1 MEDTSESKHFL
12 QESDR
17 LSLELAKAK
26 KAIAAAEARTAL
38 ANSENAELTYR
49 LVIMQIYRKYS
60 LTDTDALTENGEII
74 KNGAKEIKEV

>member
-1 MEDTSESKHFL
+1 MEDTSEPKQFL
-12 QESDR
+12 SESDR

-38 ANSENAELTYR
+38 ANSENADLTYR
-49 LVIMQIYRKYS
+49 LVIMQIYLKYG
-60 LTDTDALTENGEII
+60 LGQNDALTENGEII